1 MILHAWPD
9 KLTNAHLGTTATIF
23 DCWPMKWS
31 WISSLSLAP
40 YCLNFNIFWFVTG
53 IIEALLDFCVILLPV
68 RMIMR
73 LQMSMR
79 KRTSLIG
86 VFSLGAL

>member
-1 MILHAWPD
+1 
-9 KLTNAHLGTTATIF
+9 
-23 DCWPMKWS
+23 MKWS
-31 WISSLSLAP
+31 WISSLSPAP
-40 YCLNFNIFWFVTG
+40 YCFNFNIFWFATG

-79 KRTSLIG
+79 KRISLVG